1 VVTDRVELPTGTV
14 TFLFSDIEGST
25 RLLQRLGNRYPDVLE
40 RHHRLLRDAFDR
52 HGGIVVGTEGDSFFA
67 VFPSAPFA
75 VMAAVAA
82 QLALAREPWPTD
94 ADLQVRMG
102 LHTGQGTLG
111 GDNYV
116 GVDIHRAARIAA
128 AGHGGQVLISAST
141 QALVKRDL
149 PEGTSLLD
157 RGEHHLKDLLR
168 PERIFQV
175 AHPDLRSDFP
185 PLASLSH
192 RPNNLPVQA
201 SEFLGRE
208 VELRT
213 IRGLLDDPAVRLL
226 TLSGPGGIGKTRLAL
241 QAAADQIDRF
251 EDGSYFVELSA
262 ARDADAVFEEVVR
275 AMGVTGAGEMRPLE
289 LLTAQLA
296 GRHMLLLLDNFEQVM
311 DAAEGVVELLH
322 RSPRLVI
329 VVTSRE
335 PLGVRG
341 EHTFPVSPLAVPPE
355 RGAEASAAT
364 VGGYEAV
371 RLFVARAREVRPGFA
386 LIDDNALAVAKICAR
401 LDGLPLAIELAA
413 ARLVL
418 FSLDDLRD
426 RLGNRLDLL
435 RRGRRD
441 LPPRQQTLRS
451 TIEWSYELLDPQERT
466 MFRVLSVFS
475 SARVE
480 AVEAIAAQLDALQDI
495 DVIEGIESLVEK
507 SLVRTVEGPGPTRVS
522 MLETIREYAA
532 ERLDEDPA
540 LSEAARRAHAAFFS
554 RFALDRRDE
563 LDGPSRERALDEL
576 SLDIDDLMTAWRFWV
591 ERSELEKLDEL
602 FEALWVLHDSRG
614 WYTGAVELARDLLGV
629 LSSVPSSP
637 DRVKQKMTLATGL
650 ARGLLALRG
659 YTAEVDEAYRR
670 ALAMIEEGGGL
681 PRLFPVLR
689 SVASF
694 HLYRGE
700 FDKAVA
706 VGRQLLDL
714 ADQEDDVGLQVEGHL
729 ILGANLAS
737 LGDTSTGLDHLDR
750 AITLFDPERHRT
762 AGVRLGPSPGVV
774 PYTTSA
780 FFLWPL
786 GYPERAVDRASR
798 GLDLAQR
805 LNHPFTLA
813 YALFHVG
820 FLDLMRRELELVRE
834 RAEGVLEIAED
845 HGYEVWRALA
855 LVLQGVAMTGLGE
868 QEDGLAR
875 SAQGIG
881 LYRGLPTPPV
891 FWPPLLTV
899 RAVGLAMGGRPAE
912 ALEVMDQVLELY
924 AGAPPNVLYPDA
936 PLVKGDLLL
945 MVSGPEAAEPWF
957 QHAFDVADEV
967 GARLPQL
974 RAATRLT
981 QLWRTA
987 GVRAGGIDILRRVYD
1002 TFTEGFDTPDLA
1014 EARGILE
1021 TATPA

>member
-1 VVTDRVELPTGTV
+1 MKDKVDLPTGTV

-25 RLLQRLGNRYPDVLE
+25 RLLQQLGDRFTDVLE

-52 HGGIVVGTEGDSFFA
+52 HEGLVVATEGDSFFA
-67 VFPSAPFA
+67 VFPSAPSA
-75 VMAAVAA
+75 VAAAVAA
-82 QLALAREPWPTD
+82 QRSLAREAWPAD
-94 ADLQVRMG
+94 ADVRVRIG

-111 GDNYV
+111 GDNYAGMDV
-116 GVDIHRAARIAA
+116 HRAARIAA
-128 AGHGGQVLISAST
+128 AGHGGQVLISGST
-141 QALVKRDL
+141 QALVEREL
-149 PEGTSLLD
+149 PEGTTLLD
-157 RGEHHLKDLLR
+157 KGEHRLKDLLR

-175 AHPDLRSDFP
+175 AHPGLRSDFP
-185 PLASLSH
+185 ALASLSR

-208 VELRT
+208 VELRA

-226 TLSGPGGIGKTRLAL
+226 TLTGPGGIGKTRLAL

-262 ARDADAVFEEVVR
+262 ARDADAVFEAVVR
-275 AMGVTGAGEMRPLE
+275 AMGVSRVGEVRPLE
-289 LLTAQLA
+289 ALTAELA
-296 GRHMLLLLDNFEQVM
+296 GRHMLLLLDNFEQVVAP
-311 DAAEGVVELLH
+311 AAEGVVELLH

-341 EHTFPVSPLAVPPE
+341 EHVFPVSPLSVPLE
-355 RGAEASAAT
+355 RGTEMSAVTA
-364 VGGYEAV
+364 GEYEAV
-371 RLFVARAREVRPGFA
+371 RLFVERAGEVRPGFA
-386 LIDDNALAVAKICAR
+386 LIDDNAAAVAEICAR

-426 RLGNRLDLL
+426 RLRNRLDLL
-435 RRGRRD
+435 RRGARD
-441 LPPRQQTLRS
+441 LPPRQQTLRR
-451 TIEWSYELLDPQERT
+451 TIDWSYELLEPEERT
-466 MFRVLSVFS
+466 MFQVLSVFS
-475 SARVE
+475 SPRLE
-480 AVEAIAAQLDALQDI
+480 AVEATAAQLDALEDVG
-495 DVIEGIESLVEK
+495 VIEKIESLVEK

-532 ERLDEDPA
+532 ERLDQNPA

-554 RFALDRRDE
+554 RFALEGRDE
-563 LDGPSRERALDEL
+563 LDGPSHERAVDEL
-576 SLDIDDLMTAWRFWV
+576 SLDIDDLMTAWRLWV
-591 ERSELEKLDEL
+591 ELDELEKLDEL

-637 DRVKQKMTLATGL
+637 DRVKQKITLATGL

-670 ALAMIEEGGGL
+670 ALAMIEEAGGL

-706 VGRQLLDL
+706 VGRELLDL
-714 ADQEDDVGLQVEGHL
+714 ADQEEDVGLQVEGHL

-737 LGDTSTGLDHLDR
+737 LGDASSGLDHLDR
-750 AITLFDPERHRT
+750 AIALFDPERHRT

-855 LVLQGVAMTGLGE
+855 LVLHGVAMTGLGE
-868 QEDGLAR
+868 PEDGLAR

-899 RAVGLAMGGRPAE
+899 RAVGLAMGGRPKE

-936 PLVKGDLLL
+936 PLLKGDLLL

-981 QLWRTA
+981 QLWRAA

-1021 TATPA
+1021 NATRA

>member
-1 VVTDRVELPTGTV
+1 MNDRVELPTGTV

-25 RLLQRLGNRYPDVLE
+25 RLLQRLGDRYPDILE

-52 HGGIVVGTEGDSFFA
+52 HGGLVVGTEGDSFFA
-67 VFPSAPFA
+67 VFPSAPSA

-82 QLALAREPWPTD
+82 QLSLAREAWPEG
-94 ADLQVRMG
+94 AEVQVRMG

-111 GDNYV
+111 GENYV
-116 GVDIHRAARIAA
+116 GVDVHRAARIAA
-128 AGHGGQVLISAST
+128 AGHGGQVLISSST
-141 QALVKRDL
+141 QSLVERDL
-149 PEGTSLLD
+149 PEGTTLID

-175 AHPDLRSDFP
+175 AHPELRSDFP
-185 PLASLSH
+185 PLVSLSR
-192 RPNNLPVQA
+192 RPNNLPVQT

-208 VELRT
+208 AELRA
-213 IRGLLDDPAVRLL
+213 IRALLDDPAVRLL
-226 TLSGPGGIGKTRLAL
+226 TLTGPGGIGKTRLAL
-241 QAAADQIDRF
+241 QAAADQIDGF

-262 ARDADAVFEEVVR
+262 ARDADAVFEAIVR
-275 AMGVTGAGEMRPLE
+275 AVGVNGAGEVRPLE
-289 LLTAQLA
+289 VLTAQLA

-341 EHTFPVSPLAVPPE
+341 EHLFPVSPLSVPPE
-355 RGAEASAAT
+355 RGAEVSAAT
-364 VGGYEAV
+364 VGAYEAV
-371 RLFVARAREVRPGFA
+371 LLFVARAGEVRPGFA
-386 LIDDNALAVAKICAR
+386 LIDDNAAAVAKICAR

-435 RRGRRD
+435 RRRRRD

-466 MFRVLSVFS
+466 MFRLLSVFS
-475 SARVE
+475 SARLE
-480 AVEAIAAQLDALQDI
+480 AVEAIAAQLGALQDV

-540 LSEAARRAHAAFFS
+540 LSEATCRAHAAFFS
-554 RFALDRRDE
+554 RFAIERRDE
-563 LDGPSRERALDEL
+563 LDGPSRERALDAL
-576 SLDIDDLMTAWRFWV
+576 SLDIDELMTAWRFWV
-591 ERSELEKLDEL
+591 ERGELEKLDEL

-637 DRVKQKMTLATGL
+637 DRVKQTITLATGL

-670 ALAMIEEGGGL
+670 ALAMIGEAGGL

-706 VGRQLLDL
+706 VGRELLDL

-737 LGDTSTGLDHLDR
+737 LGDASTGLDHLDR
-750 AITLFDPERHRT
+750 AIALFDPERHRT

-780 FFLWPL
+780 FFLWSL

-855 LVLQGVAMTGLGE
+855 LVLHGVAMTGLGE

-899 RAVGLAMGGRPAE
+899 RAVGLAMGGRPKE

-924 AGAPPNVLYPDA
+924 SGAPPNVLYPDA
-936 PLVKGDLLL
+936 PLLKGDLLL

-974 RAATRLT
+974 RAAMRLT
-981 QLWRTA
+981 QLWRAA